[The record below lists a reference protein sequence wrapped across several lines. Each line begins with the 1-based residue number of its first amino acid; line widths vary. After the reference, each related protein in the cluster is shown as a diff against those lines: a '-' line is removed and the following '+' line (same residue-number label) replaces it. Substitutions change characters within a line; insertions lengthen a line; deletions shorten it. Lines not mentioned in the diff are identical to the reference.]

1 MKRKRQEN
9 PIPNSSLGGQSILF
23 VALGTVFLPQEFR
36 NFSGSRR
43 INQSA
48 GSIKQSSGQAA
59 VVQLCVSTFWL
70 RASTAPCFNKKQ
82 QVTPLLHPCKVFRSL
97 VSDSAI
103 PEALRG
109 HVSCITSTQ
118 LLNPS
123 RNGDSTTGLGSLCQN
138 WTNLS
143 LKKFFPNARRKPSLR
158 QLESVS
164 PHATVGAEPNAHL
177 ATPSCQGVVQ
187 SKKVPLEPPCLQT
200 ELFRFLSHSLS
211 NAL

>member
-1 MKRKRQEN
+1 M
-9 PIPNSSLGGQSILF
+9 
-23 VALGTVFLPQEFR
+23 ALGTVFLPQEFR

-48 GSIKQSSGQAA
+48 RPIKQSGGQAA
-59 VVQLCVSTFWL
+59 VVQPCVCTFRL
-70 RASTAPCFNKKQ
+70 RASTAPCLNKKQ

-109 HVSCITSTQ
+109 HVPCATSTQ

-123 RNGDSTTGLGSLCQN
+123 RNGDSTTGLDSLCQS

-143 LKKFFPNARRKPSLR
+143 LKKLFPNARPKPSLR
-158 QLESVS
+158 QLDTVS
-164 PHATVGAEPNAHL
+164 PHATVGAEPNPHL

-200 ELFRFLSHSLS
+200 ELLRFLSRSLS
-211 NAL
+211 NVL